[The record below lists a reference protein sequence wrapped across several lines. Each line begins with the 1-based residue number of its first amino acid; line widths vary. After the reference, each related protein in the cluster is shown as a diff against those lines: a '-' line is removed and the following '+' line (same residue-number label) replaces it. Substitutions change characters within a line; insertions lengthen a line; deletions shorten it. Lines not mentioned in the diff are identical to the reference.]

1 MESQAYPAQFAPF
14 EPLSRPQQR
23 ALVNRYRVLALLL
36 LSAVTLFHLWYVA
49 SGIVELAPDEAHYW
63 EWSRRLDWSYY
74 SKGPMVAYL
83 IAASTRLGGHAELF
97 VRLPAV
103 LLALGTGVLA
113 YLLARRL
120 FNSERAGLLVLLIIC
135 ASPLYA
141 AGSILMTT
149 DAPFV
154 FFWALAVLSFRSAV
168 TSSRSGVWWYVL
180 ALALGL
186 GFLSKYTMII
196 FVPCLLGY
204 LCASPAAR
212 RYFLRPEPYG
222 AALLG
227 GLCAI
232 PVFVWNR
239 QHGWVSA
246 QHVMGQAGLAHEAI
260 QVSAKTFFEFLG
272 SQIGVVSPLLFVA
285 LAAAMVRCAR
295 LGIRQRRDRQRREEH
310 LLLFVFSVP
319 VLLAFL
325 LWSFVDKV
333 QANWAAPA
341 YLTGMVALAGWW
353 DEELQNTRGGEGRR
367 RLLGRIAVVLC
378 TGFLVV
384 AVEHFPAI
392 LPTMGIRLPSTMD
405 PTARL
410 HGWKQLGEAVEKHV
424 TNNARFIMSD
434 QYQIASEL
442 AFYVA
447 GQPRTYNINLGRRM
461 NQYDVWGGLDGL
473 RDRDGLV
480 ITYGDVDAPQSLR
493 EACASTHKI
502 DLIQALYLGQVAQ
515 TFSIFECRR
524 YHGLLPPPAITY

>member
-1 MESQAYPAQFAPF
+1 MESQAYPAHFAPF
-14 EPLSRPQQR
+14 EPLSRPQRR
-23 ALVNRYRVLALLL
+23 ALLNRYRVLALSL
-36 LSAVTLFHLWYVA
+36 LSAFTVFHLWYVA
-49 SGIVELAPDEAHYW
+49 SGFAELAPDEAHYW

-120 FNSERAGLLVLLIIC
+120 FNSERAGLLVLLIIS

-168 TSSRSGVWWYVL
+168 TSTRSGVWWYVL

-212 RYFLRPEPYG
+212 RYLLRPEPYG

-246 QHVMGQAGLAHEAI
+246 QHVMGQAGLAHEAM
-260 QVSAKTFFEFLG
+260 QASAKTFFEFLG

-285 LAAAMVRCAR
+285 LVAAMMRCAR
-295 LGIRQRRDRQRREEH
+295 LGIRQRREEQ
-310 LLLFVFSVP
+310 LLLFVFSAP

-353 DEELQNTRGGEGRR
+353 DEELQNTRGCEGRR

-378 TGFLVV
+378 SGLLIV
-384 AVEHFPAI
+384 AVEHFPAM
-392 LPTMGIRLPSTMD
+392 LPTMGIRVPVGMD

-424 TNNARFIMSD
+424 TNNAHFIMSD

-447 GQPRTYNINLGRRM
+447 GQPQIYNINLGRRM
-461 NQYDVWGGLDGL
+461 NQYDVWGGLDML
-473 RDRDGLV
+473 RGRDGLFV
-480 ITYGDVDAPQSLR
+480 TSGDGDAPQSLQD
-493 EACASTHKI
+493 ACESMQRVE
-502 DLIQALYLGQVAQ
+502 LVQPLYLGRVAQ
-515 TFSIFECRR
+515 TFSIFQCNR
-524 YHGLLPPPAITY
+524 YQGLRSPPVAITY